1 MPCMSPIIKLLKSTV
16 TFVIHF
22 AHGGLLVAGIM
33 TTVFAVALYQSGGF
47 HAPDLKHWFGESAPA
62 AVRAAD
68 AEADSVAAAA
78 PAPELRGIADYAA
91 RKYRVAASAI
101 EPFIGVAHAAGRQV
115 GLDPLLIVAVMAIE
129 SGFNPLAESP
139 RGAQGLMQVIPRFH
153 QDKLEQRG
161 RDESLLDPQAN
172 IHIGAQILKESIER
186 AGGMEAGLQQ
196 YAGAPNDADAQYAAK
211 VLAERQRLAQFAGK
225 GKIIVADARR

>member
-1 MPCMSPIIKLLKSTV
+1 MPCTSPIMKLLRSAV

-22 AHGGLLVAGIM
+22 AHGGLVVAGIM

-47 HAPDLKHWFGESAPA
+47 HAPDLKHWFGESAPVA
-62 AVRAAD
+62 ASASD
-68 AEADSVAAAA
+68 AEADSIATAA
-78 PAPELRGIADYAA
+78 PAPELRGIVDYAA

-161 RDESLLDPQAN
+161 REESLLDPQAN
-172 IHIGAQILKESIER
+172 IHIGAQILKESIQR